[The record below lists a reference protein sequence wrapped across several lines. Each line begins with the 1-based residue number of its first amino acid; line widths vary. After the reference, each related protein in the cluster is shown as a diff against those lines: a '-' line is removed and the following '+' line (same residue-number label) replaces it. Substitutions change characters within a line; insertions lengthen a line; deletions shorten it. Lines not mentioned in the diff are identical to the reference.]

1 MAKGSGGTGL
11 GKSGGGEGKRTKTRT
26 APLVRGQRAY
36 KTASNQL
43 QKVYKDQKAFTSKI
57 DQARS
62 IGDTEGVKRLQGQ
75 MRSVNARER
84 ALTKRREGI
93 LDKISEL

>member
-1 MAKGSGGTGL
+1 MAKGSGGTGA
-11 GKSGGGEGKRTKTRT
+11 GKSGGGDGKRTKTRT
-26 APLVRGQRAY
+26 PALERGQRAY

-43 QKVYKDQKAFTSKI
+43 QKVNKEQKAFTSKI

-62 IGDTEGVKRLQGQ
+62 SGDTEGVKRLQGQ

-84 ALTKRREGI
+84 ALNKRRDGI
-93 LDKISEL
+93 LSKIADI